1 MIYQE
6 VNGDI
11 FTVPLDYTLVHCISR
26 DCVMG
31 RGIAKTFKD
40 KYPHMQ
46 RSLRNRKEIHSPS
59 GYPALHY
66 YSPEKGKHNVI
77 SLVTKEKYFN
87 KPTLNTLAD
96 SLNNLKLVC
105 RNLNINKLAMP
116 LIGCGLD
123 KLDWKDVNAL
133 IKETFK
139 DEDIDIRVCII

>member
-6 VNGDI
+6 VRGDI

-31 RGIAKTFKD
+31 KGIAKIFKD

-46 RSLRNRKEIHSPS
+46 RSLRNRKEVHSPS
-59 GYPALHY
+59 GHPALHY

-87 KPTLNTLAD
+87 KPTMNTLAD

-123 KLDWKDVNAL
+123 RLDWKDVNIL

-139 DEDIDIRVCII
+139 YEDIDIRVCII

>member
-6 VNGDI
+6 VRGDL
-11 FTVPLDYTLVHCISR
+11 FMVSFDYTLVHCISR

-31 RGIAKTFKD
+31 KGIAKTFRD
-40 KYPHMQ
+40 KYPQMQ
-46 RSLRNRKEIHSPS
+46 RNLRNRKEVRTPS

-66 YSPEKGKHNVI
+66 YSPERNKHNVI
-77 SLVTKEKYFN
+77 SLVTKERYFN
-87 KPTLNTLAD
+87 KPTLDSLAD

-123 KLDWKDVNAL
+123 RLDWKDVNIL

-139 DEDIDIRVCII
+139 DEDIDIKVCII